1 MSKVTAN
8 RNALTKT
15 NKSSS
20 HLGYSESYPL
30 ILFCN
35 HTSKY
40 GHTHLQTQTLSST
53 KTCPNSNIPSLSLRR
68 EKCTHTRAHTQTH
81 KQYTHPLGGFT
92 ECPPRCPTS
101 LLHRAH
107 EIWLSCARLTSILD
121 KANPNL
127 YAAWQ
132 AETLSNANA
141 RDTLEVVA
149 LCGYLK
155 KRKKETV
162 YLPAAAP
169 VCGAVLEPS
178 SWWRCLH
185 LLHQSLPF
193 TFSPSALSSCYSLKR
208 LGIISPQETGN
219 M

>member
-1 MSKVTAN
+1 MDTHTPAN
-8 RNALTKT
+8 T
-15 NKSSS
+15 N
-20 HLGYSESYPL
+20 
-30 ILFCN
+30 
-35 HTSKY
+35 
-40 GHTHLQTQTLSST
+40 TQAQRLAPTQ
-53 KTCPNSNIPSLSLRR
+53 IYFPSPWEGRSA
-68 EKCTHTRAHTQTH
+68 HTRAHTQTH
-81 KQYTHPLGGFT
+81 KHYTHPLGGFT

-155 KRKKETV
+155 KRKKET

-169 VCGAVLEPS
+169 VCAAVPEPS

-219 M
+219 MWWSRS

>member
-1 MSKVTAN
+1 MPSQRQTKAAVTLDTVNLTLWFYFAITQASMDTHTPAN
-8 RNALTKT
+8 T
-15 NKSSS
+15 NTLK
-20 HLGYSESYPL
+20 HKDLPQLKYTFPL
-30 ILFCN
+30 
-35 HTSKY
+35 
-40 GHTHLQTQTLSST
+40 
-53 KTCPNSNIPSLSLRR
+53 P
-68 EKCTHTRAHTQTH
+68 EKGEVHTHTRAHTQTH

-219 M
+219 MWWSRS

>member
-1 MSKVTAN
+1 MDTHTPAN
-8 RNALTKT
+8 T
-15 NKSSS
+15 NTLK
-20 HLGYSESYPL
+20 HKDLPRLKYTLPL
-30 ILFCN
+30 
-35 HTSKY
+35 
-40 GHTHLQTQTLSST
+40 
-53 KTCPNSNIPSLSLRR
+53 P
-68 EKCTHTRAHTQTH
+68 EKGEVHTHTRIHRHTNT
-81 KQYTHPLGGFT
+81 YTHPLGGFT

-127 YAAWQ
+127 YAVWQ

-155 KRKKETV
+155 KRKKGTV
-162 YLPAAAP
+162 YLPAAAT